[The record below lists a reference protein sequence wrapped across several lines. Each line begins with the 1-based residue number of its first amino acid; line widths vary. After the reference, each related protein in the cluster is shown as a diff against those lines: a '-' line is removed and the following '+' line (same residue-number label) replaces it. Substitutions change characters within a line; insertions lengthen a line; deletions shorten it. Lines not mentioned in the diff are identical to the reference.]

1 MAALTKNH
9 GVRFL
14 DAGEDARTV
23 LTPDFST
30 ITIVAEAHEANPDI
44 FPLETNVHLY
54 GDEADKIAQLGDAG
68 EIGETIDDL
77 LSEGIAASI
86 LVRRVEKKSTRNEQI
101 GAIIG
106 DPSDRTGLWGLL
118 DARAQ
123 TGVRPG
129 IVISPGKTNDIFI
142 GATDVTMT
150 AQGAGYSQATA
161 TFASAGALV
170 VPTGTCVIVGGK
182 VTGIQITNAGI
193 GIVAGVT
200 CVITG
205 DGEGA
210 TCTVA
215 TGAVANPAALTMSAV
230 CKRLLAIGIPDGP
243 NLTRTETAAW
253 AEKLRRDDGR
263 YLYAIDPAVR
273 RFAVLDGSDDTILT
287 RPASATVAALFAKRD
302 RERGGPYWSPENQ
315 TSSGIVGTARPISYY
330 DGEVDHEANFLVST
344 CGVNTFIEGKELFGS
359 ETLSNDTNWRFINKV
374 RTENAIR
381 ASLPGALRKWRGELF
396 TAHNALMVVKTV
408 EQYLDEL
415 VSLGVVLG
423 YTRYFDRGL
432 NPNANMRQG
441 ILRIELPHEN
451 TPIISDMQF
460 GMRPYAPAFD
470 VLAADIQRALR
481 GYDAL
486 TLAA

>member
-23 LTPDFST
+23 VTPDFST
-30 ITIVAEAHEANPDI
+30 ITIVAPAAEANPDI

-68 EIGETIDDL
+68 EIGDAIDDL

-86 LVRRVEKKSTRNEQI
+86 LVRRVEKKTARNEQL

-123 TGVRPG
+123 TLVRPG
-129 IVISPGKTNDIFI
+129 LVISPGFTNDSPV
-142 GATDVTMT
+142 GATLVTMT
-150 AQGAGYSQATA
+150 AQGSGYTQATA
-161 TFASAGALV
+161 TFASAGAMV
-170 VPTGTCVIVGGK
+170 VPTGTCVIEGGK
-182 VTGIQITNAGI
+182 VIGVQIVNAGF
-193 GIVAGVT
+193 GITGAVT
-200 CVITG
+200 CTIAG
-205 DGEGA
+205 DGAGA

-215 TGAVANPAALTMSAV
+215 TGPAANPVALAMSAV
-230 CKRLLAIGIPDGP
+230 CKRLLATGIVDAP
-243 NLTRTETAAW
+243 NLDRTAAGLW
-253 AEKLRRDDGR
+253 AERLRRDDGR

-302 RERGGPYWSPENQ
+302 RARGGPYWSPENQ

-381 ASLPGALRKWRGELF
+381 ASLPGALRKWRGENY
-396 TAHNALMVVKTV
+396 TAHNALMIVKTI
-408 EQYLDEL
+408 EQFLDEL
-415 VSLGVVLG
+415 VALGVVLG
-423 YTRYFDRGL
+423 YTRHFDRAL

-451 TPIISDMQF
+451 TPVISDMQF
-460 GMRPYAPAFD
+460 GMRPYSPAFD
-470 VLAADIQRALR
+470 ILAADIQRALG
-481 GYDAL
+481 GYDAVSR
-486 TLAA
+486 AA